1 MQGVT
6 AVSTARMGREEWL
19 ALRRKSIGGS
29 DAAGIIGLSRWSSPY
44 TVWADKTGRIP
55 DKPDTEAMRIGRDLE
70 DYVARRWCEAT
81 GKRCRRKNAIL
92 YNRLYPFAHAD
103 IDREVVGE
111 DAGLECKTTSAMNVR
126 KFQDVEFP
134 EEYYAQC
141 VHYLAVTGFSRWYL
155 AVLVFGRGFYVYT
168 LERDQAEIEALMQAE
183 RTFWQYVKTDSPP
196 PVDGG
201 MPTTEAI
208 QTIYAES
215 SGQSIQLFGREAA
228 LREWESLKRQN
239 QQISRRIREIQQIIM
254 LDMGSAEDAQCGAY
268 HITWRPQM
276 RSAISRE
283 KLRRAY
289 PRLDLGKIMICTK
302 YRRFC
307 ISKEG
312 KNGTD

>member
-81 GKRCRRKNAIL
+81 GKRCRRKNVIL

-103 IDREVVGE
+103 IDREVIGE
-111 DAGLECKTTSAMNVR
+111 DAGLECKTTSALNVR
-126 KFQDVEFP
+126 KFRDVEFP

-228 LREWESLKRQN
+228 LREYQELRD
-239 QQISRRIREIQQIIM
+239 RRGVLETRMREIENIVKLDMQDAETAACGEYTIRWRNTSRKTFQPRAFQHDHPELDLTPYYKTTEYRTFQII
-254 LDMGSAEDAQCGAY
+254 Q
-268 HITWRPQM
+268 
-276 RSAISRE
+276 
-283 KLRRAY
+283 
-289 PRLDLGKIMICTK
+289 
-302 YRRFC
+302 
-307 ISKEG
+307 EG
-312 KNGTD
+312 N